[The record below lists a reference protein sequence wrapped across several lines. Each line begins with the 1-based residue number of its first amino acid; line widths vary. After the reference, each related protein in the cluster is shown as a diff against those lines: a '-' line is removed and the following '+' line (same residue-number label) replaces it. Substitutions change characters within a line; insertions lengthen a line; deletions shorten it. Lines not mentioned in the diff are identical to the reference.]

1 MMTVQIPRL
10 LSVDD
15 DLDSAELVVRVA
27 ERCGFEGFAT
37 SDSRGVMNLSNALK
51 PIVLSIDICM
61 PNINAEELI
70 ELLAEARYDGYIII
84 VSGQKQQ
91 VLDQTSKLA
100 TDSGLRVLGAM
111 QKPLDYSALRKM
123 LSQLDEESLA
133 VA

>member
-1 MMTVQIPRL
+1 MTTIQIPRL
-10 LSVDD
+10 LAVDD

-70 ELLAEARYDGYIII
+70 GLLAEARYDGYIII
-84 VSGQKQQ
+84 VSGQKQE
-91 VLDQTSKLA
+91 VLDQTSLLA
-100 TDSGLRVLGAM
+100 SNAGLQVLGAM
-111 QKPLDYSALRKM
+111 QKPLDYGALRKM
-123 LSQLDEESLA
+123 LKDLEEGCLQA
-133 VA
+133 A